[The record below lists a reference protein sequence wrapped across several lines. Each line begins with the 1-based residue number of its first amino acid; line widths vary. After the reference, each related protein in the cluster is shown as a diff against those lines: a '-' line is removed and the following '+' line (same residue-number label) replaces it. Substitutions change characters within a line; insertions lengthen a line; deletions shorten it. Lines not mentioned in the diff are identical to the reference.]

1 LARHLPGRGTRRA
14 EVPRV
19 HRCRGPDRGVVRTAH
34 APGAVMTDLAAYR
47 DEFPVL
53 DRKAYLISASL
64 GPISRRA
71 QSYLEEYLE
80 AWRTEGAPDP
90 VWEEHVFPRMGS
102 VKRTFAAL
110 VGADPD
116 ELAITTNVSVA
127 LSTIMSCLDFSGG
140 RRKLVLS
147 ELDFPTDGHVFLAQR
162 TRGAEVVILESP
174 DGLTIPLES
183 YEAGIDEETAAVCIN

>member
-1 LARHLPGRGTRRA
+1 
-14 EVPRV
+14 
-19 HRCRGPDRGVVRTAH
+19 
-34 APGAVMTDLAAYR
+34 MDLSDYR

-53 DRKAYLISASL
+53 ERKAYLISASL

-71 QSYLEEYLE
+71 QSYLDEYLE
-80 AWRTEGAPDP
+80 AWATKGAPDH

-102 VKRTFAAL
+102 VKRTFAEL

-116 ELAITTNVSVA
+116 EVSITTNVSLA
-127 LSTIMSCLDFSGG
+127 LSTIASCLDFTGG

-162 TRGAEVVILESP
+162 NRGAV
-174 DGLTIPLES
+174 GF
-183 YEAGIDEETAAVCIN
+183 DEHNA